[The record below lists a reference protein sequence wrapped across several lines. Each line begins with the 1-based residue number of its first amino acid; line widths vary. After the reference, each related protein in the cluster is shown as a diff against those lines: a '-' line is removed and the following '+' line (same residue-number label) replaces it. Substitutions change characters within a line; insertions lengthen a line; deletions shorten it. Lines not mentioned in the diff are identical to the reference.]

1 MNLAT
6 TIIQCYVHMVMTSN
20 SLHMCKS
27 DHYIVVCYFSL
38 LQGRRKHFVVGQ
50 AVYIYHNTYID
61 ECDTLQLGGMLFQ
74 ESFEFSPFEIVYSA
88 ILGQVRP

>member
-1 MNLAT
+1 MNLAM

-50 AVYIYHNTYID
+50 AVYIII
-61 ECDTLQLGGMLFQ
+61 
-74 ESFEFSPFEIVYSA
+74 S
-88 ILGQVRP
+88 